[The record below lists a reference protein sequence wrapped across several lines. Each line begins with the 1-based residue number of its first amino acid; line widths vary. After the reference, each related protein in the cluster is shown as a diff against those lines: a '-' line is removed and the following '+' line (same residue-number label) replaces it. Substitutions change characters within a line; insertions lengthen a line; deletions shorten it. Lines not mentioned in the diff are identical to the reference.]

1 MCVRVT
7 DGQGGAYE
15 ERLTLAVANANDVP
29 TDISLA
35 ANTVAQGAAAGTTV
49 GALTTTDEDAGQSF
63 GYDLVETGAGS
74 TDSGKFTIA
83 GDLLKIASTVDY
95 LVQPEY
101 KIRIRATDNGDP
113 AQSVEKQFRVLVNG
127 VSTLA
132 LPDEPDVPAVVAG
145 ERVTVPVTFA
155 PNGNNVL
162 AASFQ
167 INYNETCLDY
177 VELAA
182 IQAGY
187 ADSDTDVAGDG
198 HVDVSLTTGSQAPLA
213 KGAPVSIAFEGA
225 PGCVGV
231 DAWTDLAFDA
241 APVMTGAGSVAFVT
255 AKSDG
260 QLIVVAA
267 DAPGDCN
274 ADGAVTAG
282 DFSATALEIFDAE
295 SSDSSGDRPLPDSWL
310 WTPLGE
316 RAFSARGCDSNGDR
330 TMVVADLQCT
340 VRIFFG
346 AACNSAAPAAAA
358 AGIAAPAV
366 VSAPS
371 AAAPAAGQ
379 VASVPLMLQTNSH
392 DVAAFAASVSFDP
405 ARLKLDPTD
414 RDDDG
419 VPDAVHF
426 QLPAGMY
433 RAATYDAA
441 AGKVDVVATGV
452 VMPLPKLA
460 DGVLVTLDLQ
470 AANNAGGTVA
480 LTLGNVSLGDS
491 NGGTVP
497 AVMEATAPLSPSGRV
512 YLPVLMPVDQA
523 GWS

>member
-1 MCVRVT
+1 M
-7 DGQGGAYE
+7 
-15 ERLTLAVANANDVP
+15 
-29 TDISLA
+29 
-35 ANTVAQGAAAGTTV
+35 
-49 GALTTTDEDAGQSF
+49 
-63 GYDLVETGAGS
+63 
-74 TDSGKFTIA
+74 
-83 GDLLKIASTVDY
+83 
-95 LVQPEY
+95 QPEY
-101 KIRIRATDNGDP
+101 KIRIKATDNGDL
-113 AQSVEKQFRVLVNG
+113 AQSVEKQFRVLVSG

-162 AASFQ
+162 AASFRV
-167 INYNETCLDY
+167 NYDETCLDY
-177 VELAA
+177 LELAA
-182 IQAGY
+182 VQDGY
-187 ADSDTDVAGDG
+187 ADSGADVADDG
-198 HVDVSLTTGSQAPLA
+198 HVDVSLTTGGQAPLA
-213 KGAPVSIAFEGA
+213 KGAPVSVVFKGA
-225 PGCVGV
+225 SGCVGV
-231 DAWTDLAFDA
+231 DSWTNLTFAA

-260 QLIVVAA
+260 QLIVIAA

-295 SSDSSGDRPLPDSWL
+295 SNDSSGDRPLPDSWL
-310 WTPLGE
+310 WTPLGV

-340 VRIFFG
+340 VRLFFG
-346 AACNSAAPAAAA
+346 ATCNSAAPAAAA
-358 AGIAAPAV
+358 AGTAAPAV

-371 AAAPAAGQ
+371 AAAPVAGQ
-379 VASVPLMLQTNSH
+379 MASVPLMLQTNSH
-392 DVAAFAASVSFDP
+392 DVAAFAVSVSFDP

-470 AANNAGGTVA
+470 AANSAGGTVA

-497 AVMEATAPLSPSGRV
+497 AVVEATAPLSTSGRV
-512 YLPVLMPVDQA
+512 YLPVLMP
-523 GWS
+523 